1 MASLGC
7 CELVKGFFHSFF
19 SRWLVPIDH
28 LTIFF
33 DEVTKMVRFF
43 DIFFSGLA
51 LIVLSPLLI
60 IITLVLKLSGEGEI
74 FFLQDRVGKNRN
86 LFKVFKFATMLKDS
100 PHIATDTVTIK
111 NDPRVLPT
119 GKFLRKTKIN
129 ELPQLLNVFIGHMS
143 LVGPRPQAPRCFDAF
158 PVESQDI
165 IVQVKPGLSGIGPI
179 VFRGEEDILEGH
191 SGTLDFYDNIIGP
204 YKGKVEAWYV
214 GNQNLLV
221 YFSLILLTVWVVLFS
236 KSDLIWRLYKD
247 LPSPPDILKKDLN
260 FPG

>member
-1 MASLGC
+1 ML
-7 CELVKGFFHSFF
+7 
-19 SRWLVPIDH
+19 I
-28 LTIFF
+28 
-33 DEVTKMVRFF
+33 RFF
-43 DIFFSGLA
+43 DVVLSGLA

-60 IITLVLKLSGEGEI
+60 PIVLFLKFSGEGEI
-74 FFLQDRVGKNRN
+74 FFLQERVGKNREM
-86 LFKVFKFATMLKDS
+86 FKLFKFATMLKDS
-100 PHIATDTVTIK
+100 PSMGTGTVTMK
-111 NDPRVLPT
+111 NDPRVLPA

-191 SGTLDFYDNIIGP
+191 SGTLDFYDNVIGP
-204 YKGKVEAWYV
+204 YKGHIEAWYV
-214 GNQNLLV
+214 GKQGLIA
-221 YFSLILLTVWVVLFS
+221 YFSLILLTVWVVLFP
-236 KSDLIWRLYKD
+236 KSDLVWLLFKD

-260 FPG
+260 YPD

>member
-1 MASLGC
+1 ML
-7 CELVKGFFHSFF
+7 
-19 SRWLVPIDH
+19 I
-28 LTIFF
+28 
-33 DEVTKMVRFF
+33 RFF
-43 DIFFSGLA
+43 DVVLSGLA

-60 IITLVLKLSGEGEI
+60 PIVLFLKFSGEGEI
-74 FFLQDRVGKNRN
+74 FFLQERVGKNREMFM
-86 LFKVFKFATMLKDS
+86 LFKFATMLKDS
-100 PHIATDTVTIK
+100 PSMGTGTVTMK
-111 NDPRVLPT
+111 NDPRVLPA

-191 SGTLDFYDNIIGP
+191 SGTLDFYDNVIGP
-204 YKGKVEAWYV
+204 YKGDVEAWYV
-214 GNQNLLV
+214 GKQGLIA
-221 YFSLILLTVWVVLFS
+221 YFSLILLTVWVVLFP
-236 KSDLIWRLYKD
+236 KSDLVWRLFKD

-260 FPG
+260 FPD

>member
-1 MASLGC
+1 ML
-7 CELVKGFFHSFF
+7 
-19 SRWLVPIDH
+19 I
-28 LTIFF
+28 
-33 DEVTKMVRFF
+33 RFF
-43 DIFFSGLA
+43 DVVLSGLA

-60 IITLVLKLSGEGEI
+60 PIVLFLKFSGEGEI
-74 FFLQDRVGKNRN
+74 FFLQERVGKNREM
-86 LFKVFKFATMLKDS
+86 FKLFKFATMLKDS
-100 PHIATDTVTIK
+100 PSMGTGTVTMK
-111 NDPRVLPT
+111 NDPRVLPA

-191 SGTLDFYDNIIGP
+191 SGTLDFYDNVIGP
-204 YKGKVEAWYV
+204 YKGDVEAWYV
-214 GNQNLLV
+214 GKQGLIA
-221 YFSLILLTVWVVLFS
+221 YFSLILLTVWVVLFP
-236 KSDLIWRLYKD
+236 KSDLVWLLFKD

-260 FPG
+260 FPD